1 MSNLLDGAPDL
12 GAPTPRP
19 AQGAQPS
26 CGWYSAAAV
35 HVPSKSRRRGGR
47 HFWILI
53 IHPPRPKNGP
63 VTDDGEV
70 LAKPARLGSPI
81 TECG

>member
-1 MSNLLDGAPDL
+1 VSGKEHNLHADGTAL
-12 GAPTPRP
+12 RP
-19 AQGAQPS
+19 
-26 CGWYSAAAV
+26 CM
-35 HVPSKSRRRGGR
+35 
-47 HFWILI
+47 
-53 IHPPRPKNGP
+53 HPPRADAEGGVISGFLSFTLRGRRMVP